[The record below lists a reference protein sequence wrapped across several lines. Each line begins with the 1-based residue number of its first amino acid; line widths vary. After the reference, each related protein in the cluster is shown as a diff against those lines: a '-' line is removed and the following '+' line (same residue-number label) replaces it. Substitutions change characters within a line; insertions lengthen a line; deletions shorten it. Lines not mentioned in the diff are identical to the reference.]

1 MLPEATP
8 EEDLTA
14 APLVLGALLT
24 EEIEDLVPAAVPE
37 DLVAVDDLVVAPALD
52 LVMEELLKGLEA
64 DIILVDLHAEA
75 SSEKILFARYFSE
88 KVTAVLGTHTH
99 VQTADETIING
110 CAFITDTGMCG
121 PYDRPYHA

>member
-1 MLPEATP
+1 VLPEATP

-52 LVMEELLKGLEA
+52 LVMEELLVPALLETEPMPLLVVEPVVATLGL
-64 DIILVDLHAEA
+64 
-75 SSEKILFARYFSE
+75 
-88 KVTAVLGTHTH
+88 
-99 VQTADETIING
+99 
-110 CAFITDTGMCG
+110 
-121 PYDRPYHA
+121 

>member
-8 EEDLTA
+8 EEDLTV

-52 LVMEELLKGLEA
+52 LVMEELLVPALLETEPMPLLVVEPVVATLGL
-64 DIILVDLHAEA
+64 
-75 SSEKILFARYFSE
+75 
-88 KVTAVLGTHTH
+88 
-99 VQTADETIING
+99 
-110 CAFITDTGMCG
+110 
-121 PYDRPYHA
+121 

>member
-52 LVMEELLKGLEA
+52 LVMEELLVPALLETEPMPLLVLEPVVATLGL
-64 DIILVDLHAEA
+64 
-75 SSEKILFARYFSE
+75 
-88 KVTAVLGTHTH
+88 
-99 VQTADETIING
+99 
-110 CAFITDTGMCG
+110 
-121 PYDRPYHA
+121 

>member
-52 LVMEELLKGLEA
+52 LVMEELLVPALLETEPMPFLVVEPVVATLGL
-64 DIILVDLHAEA
+64 
-75 SSEKILFARYFSE
+75 
-88 KVTAVLGTHTH
+88 
-99 VQTADETIING
+99 
-110 CAFITDTGMCG
+110 
-121 PYDRPYHA
+121 

>member
-1 MLPEATP
+1 MLPEAAP

-52 LVMEELLKGLEA
+52 LVMEELLVPALLETEPMPLLVVEPVVATLGL
-64 DIILVDLHAEA
+64 
-75 SSEKILFARYFSE
+75 
-88 KVTAVLGTHTH
+88 
-99 VQTADETIING
+99 
-110 CAFITDTGMCG
+110 
-121 PYDRPYHA
+121 

>member
-24 EEIEDLVPAAVPE
+24 EEIEDLVPATVPE

-52 LVMEELLKGLEA
+52 LVMEELLVPALLETEPMPLLVVEPVVATLGL
-64 DIILVDLHAEA
+64 
-75 SSEKILFARYFSE
+75 
-88 KVTAVLGTHTH
+88 
-99 VQTADETIING
+99 
-110 CAFITDTGMCG
+110 
-121 PYDRPYHA
+121 

>member
-52 LVMEELLKGLEA
+52 LVMEELLVPALLETEPMPLLVVEPVVATLGL
-64 DIILVDLHAEA
+64 
-75 SSEKILFARYFSE
+75 
-88 KVTAVLGTHTH
+88 
-99 VQTADETIING
+99 
-110 CAFITDTGMCG
+110 
-121 PYDRPYHA
+121 

>member
-1 MLPEATP
+1 MPEATP

-52 LVMEELLKGLEA
+52 LVMEELLVPALLETEPMPLLVVEPVVATLGL
-64 DIILVDLHAEA
+64 
-75 SSEKILFARYFSE
+75 
-88 KVTAVLGTHTH
+88 
-99 VQTADETIING
+99 
-110 CAFITDTGMCG
+110 
-121 PYDRPYHA
+121 